1 MSSNVE
7 VLSRH
12 VWLLQTILQAGPEGM
27 LLGRVQSLWEARW
40 GTRYARKTFCNHR
53 NAIAE
58 IFGIEIKCNRHTNRY
73 YIPFYS
79 QYLDSTSA
87 RSWLVNTLT
96 ITNTLSQ
103 GGGNLDGRMEIEE
116 IPSGQLWLTSILSA
130 MDKNAV
136 LEISYRK
143 YTSTES
149 EKLTIHP
156 YALREMDRRWYL
168 VAYCLQRKDMRVYG
182 LDRVLSVEETG
193 ESFEMP
199 KGFSLEKLF
208 RYSYGTYL
216 PEQGQKE
223 SLITF
228 KATSTESKYLRD
240 LPIHPTQKE
249 VEENLFTI
257 EVIPNE
263 NLIMEFCRLGNRV
276 EVISPSDIR
285 EKVKE
290 ELLKAASIYGD

>member
-27 LLGRVQSLWEARW
+27 LLGRVQSLWESKW
-40 GTRYARKTFCNHR
+40 GNHYARKTFCNHR

-73 YIPFYS
+73 YIPFGS
-79 QYLDSTSA
+79 QFLDSTSA

-96 ITNTLSQ
+96 ITNTISQ
-103 GGGNLDGRMEIEE
+103 GGENLEGRMAVEE
-116 IPSGQLWLTSILSA
+116 IPSGQLWLTTLLTA

-143 YTSTES
+143 YTSSEA
-149 EKLTIHP
+149 EKLTIRP

-168 VAYCLQRKDMRVYG
+168 VAYCIQRNDMRVYG
-182 LDRVLSVEETG
+182 LDRILSIEETV
-193 ESFEMP
+193 EHFEMP
-199 KGFSLEKLF
+199 KDFNLEKLF
-208 RYSYGTYL
+208 RHSYGTYL
-216 PEQGQKE
+216 PEKGQE
-223 SLITF
+223 GSLITF
-228 KATSTESKYLRD
+228 KATPTESRYLRD

-249 VEENLFTI
+249 IEENVFTI

-276 EVISPSDIR
+276 EVISPVEIR

-290 ELLKAASIYGD
+290 ELLKAVSAYGD

>member
-27 LLGRVQSLWEARW
+27 LLGRVQSLWESKW
-40 GTRYARKTFCNHR
+40 GNHYARKTFCNHR

-73 YIPFYS
+73 YIPFGS
-79 QYLDSTSA
+79 QFLDSTSA

-96 ITNTLSQ
+96 ITNTISQ
-103 GGGNLDGRMEIEE
+103 GGENLEGRMAVEE
-116 IPSGQLWLTSILSA
+116 IPSGQLWLTTLLSA

-143 YTSTES
+143 YTSSEA
-149 EKLTIHP
+149 EKLTIRP

-168 VAYCLQRKDMRVYG
+168 VAYCIQRNDMRVYG
-182 LDRVLSVEETG
+182 LDRILSIEETV
-193 ESFEMP
+193 EHFEMP
-199 KGFSLEKLF
+199 KDFNLEKLF
-208 RYSYGTYL
+208 RHSYGTYL
-216 PEQGQKE
+216 PEKGQE
-223 SLITF
+223 GSLITF
-228 KATSTESKYLRD
+228 KATPTESRYLRD

-249 VEENLFTI
+249 IEENVFTI

-276 EVISPSDIR
+276 EVISPVEIR

-290 ELLKAASIYGD
+290 ELLKAVSAYGD